1 MNSPF
6 FYSHR
11 KRTIPE
17 DVKVYAATADET
29 QDSTAII
36 KNLTMTLTEV
46 DVIKV
51 INANKG
57 YVVYGPVG
65 TYAFHST
72 SRKSDVPTILKGN
85 PTSEYIFRQQQRLRL
100 VIQEYLGIRFL
111 QVNRLAV
118 FALPCVVATEHGEQA

>member
-6 FYSHR
+6 FYSNR

-46 DVIKV
+46 DVI
-51 INANKG
+51 NANKG

-85 PTSEYIFRQQQRLRL
+85 PTPEYISSDNNGYVLS
-100 VIQEYLGIRFL
+100 YKSTWGLGFYK
-111 QVNRLAV
+111 
-118 FALPCVVATEHGEQA
+118 

>member
-29 QDSTAII
+29 QHSPASITNI
-36 KNLTMTLTEV
+36 TMTLTEV
-46 DVIKV
+46 QDSKV
-51 INANKG
+51 INANQG

-85 PTSEYIFRQQQRLRL
+85 PTPEYISSDNNGYVLS
-100 VIQEYLGIRFL
+100 YKSTWGLGFYK
-111 QVNRLAV
+111 
-118 FALPCVVATEHGEQA
+118 

>member
-85 PTSEYIFRQQQRLRL
+85 PTSEYISSDNNNGYVLS
-100 VIQEYLGIRFL
+100 YKSTWGLGFYK
-111 QVNRLAV
+111 
-118 FALPCVVATEHGEQA
+118 